1 MDSTPT
7 EQPKTTPVSTKPG
20 PSLAMRVGAGI
31 IILLMLL
38 SGAAVFLASQATHT
52 NPDSPTGPAPELETF
67 LAQDVKG
74 KVTLVLPSAIVG
86 GNTTI
91 TDKSI
96 LDEALGN
103 LPGVKSIE
111 SNFTQLDS
119 TSNELTYLANVQL
132 SSTEDKEAFA
142 EAMSSFTLLVAPE
155 VYFQAS
161 VSVPQKLTG
170 VSQSNE
176 SKDITLPQT
185 TIQAIVSPQTEKD
198 HDVSGT
204 ISITYQGETL
214 VSVYMLE
221 NQNDSLTPT
230 PISLTQEYT
239 IDSLS
244 DKYSIAGTW
253 SYIPSFDETTLKSD
267 MESIPGIVFVD
278 EPIIPLIDNLLSLNF
293 IDANAYMDDLN
304 AYAQLHPGQFLSVHG
319 FDDTLNVELGDI
331 SLNQAKI
338 DLQMAIESAAA
349 TNVEIVFQDPIT
361 QFLVDVNIPMT
372 NESQAQD
379 ALMDYFDSLGA
390 SVDIYQNGQIE
401 LSTITNPDT
410 NTTYD
415 VPNGLVP
422 VVVKPGHV
430 AGDSVLMQISAIAQN
445 GLLSYINGVEMT
457 PADTNSTA

>member
-7 EQPKTTPVSTKPG
+7 EQPKTTPASTKPG
-20 PSLAMRVGAGI
+20 PSIAMRVGAGI

-38 SGAAVFLASQATHT
+38 SGAAVFLASQATPT
-52 NPDSPTGPAPELETF
+52 NPDSPTGPAPDLKTF

-91 TDKSI
+91 TDKSV
-96 LDEALGN
+96 LDEALGD
-103 LPGVKSIE
+103 LPGVQTIE
-111 SNFTQLDS
+111 SSFTQLDS

-132 SSTEDKEAFA
+132 SSMEDKEAFA
-142 EAMSSFTLLVAPE
+142 EAMSSFTLLIAPE

-198 HDVSGT
+198 HDISGA
-204 ISITYQGETL
+204 ISVTYQGETI

-239 IDSLS
+239 IYSLS

-253 SYIPSFDETTLKSD
+253 SYIPSFDETSLKSD
-267 MESIPGIVFVD
+267 IEAIPGIVFVD

-293 IDANAYMDDLN
+293 TDANSYVDDLN
-304 AYAQLHPGQFLSVHG
+304 AYAQLHPEQFLSVNG
-319 FDDTLNVELGDI
+319 FDDTLNVELGNIPLD
-331 SLNQAKI
+331 QAKI
-338 DLQMAIESAAA
+338 ELQMAIESAAA
-349 TNVEIVFQDPIT
+349 TNVEIVFQEPIT
-361 QFLVDVNIPMT
+361 QFLVDVNIPIA
-372 NESQAQD
+372 NESQAQ
-379 ALMDYFDSLGA
+379 AAVMEYFVSMGA

-422 VVVKPGHV
+422 VVVKPGHAV
-430 AGDSVLMQISAIAQN
+430 GDSVLMQISAISQS
-445 GLLSYINGVEMT
+445 GVLSYINGVEMT
-457 PADTNSTA
+457 PADVNSTA